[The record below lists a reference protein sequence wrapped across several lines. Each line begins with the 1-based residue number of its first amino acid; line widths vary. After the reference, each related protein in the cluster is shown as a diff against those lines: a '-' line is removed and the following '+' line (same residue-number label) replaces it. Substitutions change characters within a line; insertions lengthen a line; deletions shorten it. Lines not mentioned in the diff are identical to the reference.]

1 MRESPAI
8 PIIRELQA
16 EGAEVRGYD
25 PIAGHEARGIF
36 GESLALCETLSEA
49 LRDCD
54 AAVLITARWKEFE
67 SVRSCSP
74 GFNPQPLFVDGR
86 RMLDKASIDRY
97 EGIGV

>member
-25 PIAGHEARGIF
+25 PMAGQPRPRIF
-36 GESLALCETLSEA
+36 GESFTLCETLSEA
-49 LRDCD
+49 LRNCD
-54 AAVLITARWKEFE
+54 AAVLITRWKEFE
-67 SVRSCSP
+67 SVP
-74 GFNPQPLFVDGR
+74 KLLAGLNPQPLFVDGR